1 MHADGLPHQVT
12 HAHFRS
18 LCTATLPLLRSLNGA
33 EITRD
38 EREAAEGEWRRLKRL
53 YSMARNTLHARH
65 APLPLLHAMSI
76 FDGATD
82 TGTGARDGARAGG
95 SGASVTSAVRQAAG
109 APAPAPATAPAPAP
123 APAGVR
129 DGALSGTSSR
139 EIGSAERSP
148 PAQLAAAFVDRV
160 LEHALA
166 VNEKISQLNTAWPH
180 IVATYQARVHAEVV
194 DRSLFLRRYQ
204 AAASG
209 SDEGATLA
217 LPEMPAA

>member
-1 MHADGLPHQVT
+1 M
-12 HAHFRS
+12 
-18 LCTATLPLLRSLNGA
+18 PLLRSLNGA

-76 FDGATD
+76 FDGPTD
-82 TGTGARDGARAGG
+82 TGAGARDGARAGG
-95 SGASVTSAVRQAAG
+95 SGASVTSAVTSAARHAAG
-109 APAPAPATAPAPAP
+109 APAPAPA
-123 APAGVR
+123 PAGAR

-139 EIGSAERSP
+139 EIGSGERSP

-166 VNEKISQLNTAWPH
+166 VDEKISQLNTVWPH

>member
-1 MHADGLPHQVT
+1 VT

-76 FDGATD
+76 FDGPTD
-82 TGTGARDGARAGG
+82 TGAGARDGARAGG
-95 SGASVTSAVRQAAG
+95 SGASVTSAVTSAARHAAG
-109 APAPAPATAPAPAP
+109 APAPAPA
-123 APAGVR
+123 PAGAR

-139 EIGSAERSP
+139 EIGSGERSP

-166 VNEKISQLNTAWPH
+166 VDEKISQLNTVWPH

>member
-1 MHADGLPHQVT
+1 M
-12 HAHFRS
+12 
-18 LCTATLPLLRSLNGA
+18 PLLRSLNGA

-76 FDGATD
+76 FDGPTD
-82 TGTGARDGARAGG
+82 TGAGARDGARAGG
-95 SGASVTSAVRQAAG
+95 RGASVTSAVTSAARHAAG
-109 APAPAPATAPAPAP
+109 APAHAPAS
-123 APAGVR
+123 AGAR

-139 EIGSAERSP
+139 EIQSP

-166 VNEKISQLNTAWPH
+166 VDEKISQLNTAWPH

-217 LPEMPAA
+217 LPEMPTA